1 MDDDVSRLDVCDDPN
16 TPSAVGEPRHSVSTR
31 HPAIFRDVTIHQF
44 PEIVIGSGA
53 SRVWPRAGLAL
64 ELALLGAAAVAGLL
78 TAGTLIGLKAGTV
91 RLIEPPTALRA
102 WLLVAGLTALGAALA
117 RWLPA
122 PTVARHRRPLLLL
135 LSLVLAWTAL
145 GLLRPT
151 LRAGDGLTAQYFDND
166 TWDGWPAGAFLD
178 TRISTAR
185 MRERWNGV
193 PPERFSAR
201 WLGFLAVGRAG
212 RYRFSTTSD
221 DGSRLYIDDQ
231 LVVNNG
237 GAHSAATR
245 SGEIALTRGAHRVR
259 LDYVQFGGDSELTW
273 TWARGA
279 GRDRPVPK
287 WLLSHRPA
295 GFGTAL
301 AARIVDASVLVATLL
316 LLLATAAYLRTAL
329 RSETVREVIDPI
341 TTAVTNQYPYK
352 AAFVFSVVVFV
363 SILCVP
369 WPGGRDQWSFFRSV
383 VTTVRDV
390 NRTAASTLRSFWL
403 FQSNLNTPAA
413 GEEILPVSVRE
424 MVSMLEAHRI
434 ERYMISGGVA
444 ANAWVYQ
451 QIIASAWPRTLEHD
465 AKARF
470 FLNTEPP
477 MPGCSLVDSR
487 TEVSL
492 VHCP

>member
-1 MDDDVSRLDVCDDPN
+1 VVC
-16 TPSAVGEPRHSVSTR
+16 
-31 HPAIFRDVTIHQF
+31 RDVTIHQF

-53 SRVWPRAGLAL
+53 SRVWPRAGVAL
-64 ELALLGAAAVAGLL
+64 ELTLLGATAVAGLL

-102 WLLVAGLTALGAALA
+102 WLLVAGLTVLGAAVA
-117 RWLPA
+117 RRLPA
-122 PTVARHRRPLLLL
+122 ATVARHRRPLLLL
-135 LSLVLAWTAL
+135 LSLALAWTAL
-145 GLLRPT
+145 GLFRPT

-185 MRERWNGV
+185 IRERWNGV

-212 RYRFSTTSD
+212 RYRFATTSD

-231 LVVNNG
+231 LVVDNG

-259 LDYVQFGGDSELTW
+259 LDYVQLGGDSELRW
-273 TWARGA
+273 TWARGD
-279 GRDRPVPK
+279 GRDRPVPA
-287 WLLSHRPA
+287 WLLSRRPA

-301 AARIVDASVLVATLL
+301 AARIVDASLLVGTLL
-316 LLLATAAYLRTAL
+316 LLVATAAYLWTAVG
-329 RSETVREVIDPI
+329 SETVRKVIDPI
-341 TTAVTNQYPYK
+341 TIEITSQYPDK
-352 AAFVFSVVVFV
+352 AAFVFSVVIFV

-369 WPGGRDQWSFFRSV
+369 WPGGRGHWSFFRSV
-383 VTTVRDV
+383 VKTVRDV
-390 NRTAASTLRSFWL
+390 NRTGASTLGSFRV
-403 FQSNLNTPAA
+403 FHSNLNTPAA
-413 GEEILPVSVRE
+413 GEEILPLSVRE

-444 ANAWVYQ
+444 ADAWVYQ

-477 MPGCSLVDSR
+477 MSGCSLIDSR